1 MLNQVGPSLNI
12 INILKLRDLKFN
24 IKNTQRLKFLDKIE
38 IKNLDFKYQKI
49 YSKKIKYGY

>member
-24 IKNTQRLKFLDKIE
+24 IKNTQRLKFWIKLKLKI
-38 IKNLDFKYQKI
+38 
-49 YSKKIKYGY
+49 